1 MGMCSSSAKVAAVDR
16 TTTTN
21 ASSLFIAAPDSA
33 AYYSEEN
40 SNDTFDA
47 FTREEPSSLH
57 AMPFVVRPKV
67 CYEINLPRIEEGS
80 RIVEDDS
87 PVLGSHCIGDEA
99 IIGAVSTSAVT
110 NTVTTATYSQRFSTG
125 ASTAFTSARHLLG
138 VDETVGTVSRC
149 SSGTKESNT
158 WPVNVTPT
166 SVTPTPD
173 GGGSP
178 AQPVPRQAW
187 QADKQLR
194 STAE

>member
-1 MGMCSSSAKVAAVDR
+1 VRRSTCKTHTKGKQSALRYRAARAHAKQRYLHPHINMGLCSSSAKVAAVDR

-110 NTVTTATYSQRFSTG
+110 NTVTTATYY
-125 ASTAFTSARHLLG
+125 AA
-138 VDETVGTVSRC
+138 V
-149 SSGTKESNT
+149 
-158 WPVNVTPT
+158 
-166 SVTPTPD
+166 
-173 GGGSP
+173 
-178 AQPVPRQAW
+178 
-187 QADKQLR
+187 
-194 STAE
+194 